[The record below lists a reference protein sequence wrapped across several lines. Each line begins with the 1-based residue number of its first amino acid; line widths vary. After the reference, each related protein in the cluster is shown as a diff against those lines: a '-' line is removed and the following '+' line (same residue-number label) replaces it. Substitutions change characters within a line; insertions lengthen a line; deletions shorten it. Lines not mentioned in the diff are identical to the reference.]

1 VAVYSTSTSVASDTT
16 LITDDVYGGTARTYP
31 SSTTYPAD
39 PLGQFPDTIRLQTT
53 ALRYEWITQP
63 TWTRRQMPTEVD
75 LDLYW
80 SEAQTRIRTV
90 GHNVFNNATERNA
103 IVTSPVEGQMV
114 WLEDLG
120 QAQIY
125 DGSAW
130 RTVSVTPGVPF
141 TLGSSSLGGTDV
153 LG

>member
-1 VAVYSTSTSVASDTT
+1 MAVYSTSTSVESDTT
-16 LITDDVYGGTARTYP
+16 LVTEDVYGGLVRTYP

-39 PLGQFPDTIRLQTT
+39 PLGQFPDTIRLQTI

-63 TWTRRQMPTEVD
+63 SWSRRQMPSEAD

-80 SEAQTRIRTV
+80 SEAQTRLRTA

-130 RTVSVTPGVPF
+130 RVVRVTPGVPF
-141 TLGSSSLGGTDV
+141 TLGSSSIGGTDV

>member
-1 VAVYSTSTSVASDTT
+1 MSSYASTTSLVTSTSVV
-16 LITDDVYGGTARTYP
+16 TDDTYGGLVRTYP
-31 SSTTYPAD
+31 SSATYPAD
-39 PLGQFPDTIRLQTT
+39 PLGQFPDTIRLQTI

-80 SEAQTRIRTV
+80 SEAQTRLRIA
-90 GHNVFNNATERNA
+90 GHNVFNNATERSA
-103 IVTSPVEGQMV
+103 VLTTPVEGQMV
-114 WLEDLG
+114 WIENLS

-141 TLGSSSLGGTDV
+141 TLGSSSIGGTDV

>member
-1 VAVYSTSTSVASDTT
+1 MTAYASTTSLVTEST
-16 LITDDVYGGTARTYP
+16 LLTDDTYGGLVRTYP

-39 PLGQFPDTIRLQTT
+39 PLGQFPDTIRLQTI

-63 TWTRRQMPTEVD
+63 SWSRRQMPTEVD

-80 SEAQTRIRTV
+80 SEAQTRLRAA

-130 RTVSVTPGVPF
+130 RNLSVTPGVPF
-141 TLGSSSLGGTDV
+141 TLGSSSIGGTDV